1 MKRLYT
7 FAMALATCI
16 LSNVAIAQNPASLPR
31 TIESGPFKAGHIQ
44 GIAVDT
50 DQKYI
55 YYSYT
60 TMLIKTDMQGNIVGT
75 VTGLLGHLGDLDFN
89 DEDGR
94 LYGSL
99 EYKNDAI
106 GQGILRM
113 ERSTRTLQNA
123 FYIAIFDVERIT
135 RVGMDAEKDDIMTTV
150 YLPTVLED
158 YLAEVVSEEGKQKH
172 RLGCSGIDGVTFGP
186 KFGKSGGKQY
196 LTGGYG
202 VYGETERSDNDYQVL
217 LQYDISKWKKYEHKL
232 SQDDMHQQG
241 PAKPSGEYFVKTGNT
256 TYGVQNLDYDP
267 STNLWMMAV
276 YAGRVLGLDYN
287 STLLVANVAALIS
300 YIPVGIISSKFG
312 RKKTIIAGVIM
323 LSGAFLTAAFL
334 DAGTPLPV
342 MMILF
347 SVAGIGWATIN
358 VNSFPMVV
366 ELARGGNVGKYTGFY
381 YTASM
386 AAPTLTPLFS
396 GFLMD
401 TFGLKILFPYAA
413 VFSGLAILTMALVRH
428 GDVKIEK

>member
-7 FAMALATCI
+7 FAVALATCI

-196 LTGGYG
+196 LTVGYG

-276 YAGRVLGLDYN
+276 YAGTKKHYPNYTLFAADGLARPVTKALDGVPYIKKGKVVALKAAGKQQGEIRGWHWGVGSTGICSLGDGYFYLSHNYKIEAGQG
-287 STLLVANVAALIS
+287 STIRL
-300 YIPVGIISSKFG
+300 YRFTGEED
-312 RKKTIIAGVIM
+312 
-323 LSGAFLTAAFL
+323 AAF
-334 DAGTPLPV
+334 
-342 MMILF
+342 
-347 SVAGIGWATIN
+347 
-358 VNSFPMVV
+358 
-366 ELARGGNVGKYTGFY
+366 
-381 YTASM
+381 
-386 AAPTLTPLFS
+386 
-396 GFLMD
+396 
-401 TFGLKILFPYAA
+401 
-413 VFSGLAILTMALVRH
+413 H
-428 GDVKIEK
+428 QVK

>member
-7 FAMALATCI
+7 FAVALAACI

-44 GIAVDT
+44 GITVDT

-196 LTGGYG
+196 LTVGYG

-276 YAGRVLGLDYN
+276 YAGTKKHYPNYTLFAADGLARPVTKALDGVPYIKKGKVVALKAAGKQQGEIRGWHWGVGSTGICSLGDGYFYLSHNYKIEAGQG
-287 STLLVANVAALIS
+287 STIRL
-300 YIPVGIISSKFG
+300 YRFTGEED
-312 RKKTIIAGVIM
+312 
-323 LSGAFLTAAFL
+323 AAF
-334 DAGTPLPV
+334 
-342 MMILF
+342 
-347 SVAGIGWATIN
+347 
-358 VNSFPMVV
+358 
-366 ELARGGNVGKYTGFY
+366 
-381 YTASM
+381 
-386 AAPTLTPLFS
+386 
-396 GFLMD
+396 
-401 TFGLKILFPYAA
+401 
-413 VFSGLAILTMALVRH
+413 H
-428 GDVKIEK
+428 QVK

>member
-7 FAMALATCI
+7 FVVALATCI

-89 DEDGR
+89 DKDGR

-196 LTGGYG
+196 LTVGYG

-241 PAKPSGEYFVKTGNT
+241 PAKPAGEYFVKTGNT

-276 YAGRVLGLDYN
+276 YAGTKKHYPNYTLFAADGLARPVTKALDGVPYIKKGKVVALKAAGKQQGEIRGWHWGVGSTGICSLGDGYFYLSHNYKIEQGQG
-287 STLLVANVAALIS
+287 STIRL
-300 YIPVGIISSKFG
+300 YRFTGEED
-312 RKKTIIAGVIM
+312 
-323 LSGAFLTAAFL
+323 AAF
-334 DAGTPLPV
+334 
-342 MMILF
+342 
-347 SVAGIGWATIN
+347 
-358 VNSFPMVV
+358 
-366 ELARGGNVGKYTGFY
+366 
-381 YTASM
+381 
-386 AAPTLTPLFS
+386 
-396 GFLMD
+396 
-401 TFGLKILFPYAA
+401 
-413 VFSGLAILTMALVRH
+413 H
-428 GDVKIEK
+428 QVK